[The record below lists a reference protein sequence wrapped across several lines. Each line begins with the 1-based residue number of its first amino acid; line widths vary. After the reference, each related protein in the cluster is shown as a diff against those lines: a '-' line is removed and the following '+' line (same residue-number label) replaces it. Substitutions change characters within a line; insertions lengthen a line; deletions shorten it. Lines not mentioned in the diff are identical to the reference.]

1 MPFEQERLQ
10 QEMAHREYELRQ
22 QQAIRDRDL
31 AERRE
36 MEERERERERARYPA
51 TFYGDGQR
59 R

>member
-1 MPFEQERLQ
+1 
-10 QEMAHREYELRQ
+10 MAHREYELRQ

-36 MEERERERERARYPA
+36 MEERERERARYPA